1 MLSPDIFQKASETF
15 GVSVGVAKAIE
26 YSSSNEPD
34 IEPEITDQ
42 ALTNVIIC
50 RAIEAG
56 LYPELQRGLWRQR
69 GRRCKTLTKYKTVW
83 KEIRSK

>member
-1 MLSPDIFQKASETF
+1 MLSPEVFEKASETF

-26 YSSSNEPD
+26 WKDGDAPD
-34 IEPEITDQ
+34 IPTEVTDQ
-42 ALTNVIIC
+42 ARANAIIC

-69 GRRCKTLTKYKTVW
+69 GRRCKTLTKYKTAW